1 MKIDISIYIQ
11 ILKNPK
17 ILHFILFLFY
27 FRNIVIR
34 ADELSKNA
42 KYISHD
48 GLSMRIDYFLNPV
61 DGVLTEEVKVTNP
74 MANSASMMDMMKSN
88 MAMQVPN
95 LIMMGWLSFFFTGFV
110 LVRIPFPLLDRF
122 KGMLQRGIQL
132 EYNNFIY
139 CSGLDVTYVTS
150 LSWYFL
156 VMFGMRGLYP
166 LILGRESGI
175 IIKYY
180 FNRR

>member
-1 MKIDISIYIQ
+1 MVI
-11 ILKNPK
+11 
-17 ILHFILFLFY
+17 FLFY
-27 FRNIVIR
+27 WIC
-34 ADELSKNA
+34 
-42 KYISHD
+42 
-48 GLSMRIDYFLNPV
+48 
-61 DGVLTEEVKVTNP
+61 
-74 MANSASMMDMMKSN
+74 
-88 MAMQVPN
+88 
-95 LIMMGWLSFFFTGFV
+95 

-139 CSGLDVTYVTS
+139 YSGLDVTYVTS

>member
-17 ILHFILFLFY
+17 ILHFILFY

-34 ADELSKNA
+34 ANELSKNA

-48 GLSMRIDYFLNPV
+48 GLSMRIDYFLNPA
-61 DGVLTEEVKVTNP
+61 DGVLTEEVKVANP
-74 MANSASMMDMMKSN
+74 MANSAGMMDMMKSN

-122 KGMLQRGIQL
+122 KGMLQKGIQL

-139 CSGLDVTYVTS
+139 YSGLDVTYVTS

-175 IIKYY
+175 IINYY